1 MLWSRRR
8 LSSCTLSTCFRSE
21 MISPSTVTRRS
32 RFSVL
37 PSLSSNAGRNH
48 GRGLV
53 NLLRKV
59 HAPQE
64 VLEARVGAEV
74 CIKFWPVATQVGGV
88 KQTKRAVGTAKWTG
102 DRGVFG
108 APWTKCQTGNMRV
121 SISVL
126 LRAACSAELVGSK
139 LIDLTPPTGP
149 ILMLELDLE

>member
-1 MLWSRRR
+1 M
-8 LSSCTLSTCFRSE
+8 
-21 MISPSTVTRRS
+21 
-32 RFSVL
+32 

-102 DRGVFG
+102 DRGG
-108 APWTKCQTGNMRV
+108 GRSPMDKMPDG
-121 SISVL
+121 
-126 LRAACSAELVGSK
+126 
-139 LIDLTPPTGP
+139 
-149 ILMLELDLE
+149 